1 MVYKW
6 PRSATWGLYPPVC
19 LVCGGDGD
27 PGRDLCAGCARDF
40 ARNLTACARCAEP
53 LPPATPP
60 GSLCGRCQH
69 DPPHFDL
76 CHAPY
81 LYAPPLDRLL
91 TGLKF
96 NARLAH
102 ARLLATLLG
111 DAIHRTRADPPDL
124 LVPVPLHAAR
134 LRERGFNQAV
144 ELARPLAASLGI
156 PLGAGLVTRTRP
168 SAPQSGLQRSLRR
181 ANVRGAFAVVRAP
194 PARHVALVDDVLTTG
209 HTASE
214 IAKALKRAG
223 VERVEVWVV
232 ARTPP

>member
-6 PRSATWGLYPPVC
+6 LRSAAWGLYPPVC
-19 LVCGGDGD
+19 LVCGGDGEPD
-27 PGRDLCAGCARDF
+27 RDVCAGCAADLPRN
-40 ARNLTACARCAEP
+40 ARACARCSEP
-53 LPPATPP
+53 LPAAAPI
-60 GSLCGRCQH
+60 GSLCGHCQGSPPSYDRC
-69 DPPHFDL
+69 L
-76 CHAPY
+76 APY
-81 LYAPPLDRLL
+81 RYAPPLDRLV

-96 NARLAH
+96 HARLAN

-111 DAIHRTRADPPDL
+111 DAVLTAGADPPDA
-124 LVPVPLHAAR
+124 LVPVPLHATR
-134 LRERGFNQAV
+134 LRERGFNQAL
-144 ELARPLAASLGI
+144 ELARPLATRLGI
-156 PLGAGLVTRTRP
+156 PLEAGLLARTRP

>member
-6 PRSATWGLYPPVC
+6 LRNATWGLYPPVC
-19 LVCGGDGD
+19 LVCGGDGE
-27 PGRDLCAGCARDF
+27 PGRDLCAGCARNLY
-40 ARNLTACARCAEP
+40 RNAHACERCAEP
-53 LPPATPP
+53 LPESAPI
-60 GSLCGRCQH
+60 GSLCGRCQRS
-69 DPPHFDL
+69 PPAFDA
-76 CHAPY
+76 CRAPY
-81 LYAPPLDRLL
+81 LYAPPLDGLL

-111 DAIHRTRADPPDL
+111 DAVLGTWADPPDL
-124 LVPVPLHAAR
+124 LVPVPLHPTR
-134 LRERGFNQAV
+134 LRERGFNQAL
-144 ELARPLAASLGI
+144 ELARPLAQALSI
-156 PLGAGLVTRTRP
+156 PLEPEVLARARP
-168 SAPQSGLQRSLRR
+168 SAPQSGLQRSLRH

-194 PARHVALVDDVLTTG
+194 AARRVALVDDVLTTG

-214 IAKALKRAG
+214 IAKALKRCG